1 MGKKRIIKKG
11 ESASSETSTIAALK
25 KKTKRR
31 VTRGFAYINST
42 YNNTI
47 ITFTDDAGGVLFSGS
62 AGSLG
67 FSGAKKG
74 TPYAASKVAS
84 LLAERAQAIG
94 LLEVGVFVRGIGA
107 GRESAI
113 RSLAGGGLAITTIK
127 DITPIAFNG
136 PKPPKVRRV

>member
-11 ESASSETSTIAALK
+11 ETGSADASGTAAIK
-25 KKTKRR
+25 KRIKRR

-47 ITFTDDAGGVLFSGS
+47 ITLTDETGAVLTAGS

-74 TPYAASKVAS
+74 TPYAASKVA
-84 LLAERAQAIG
+84 LQLVERAQAIG
-94 LLEVGVFVRGIGA
+94 MQEIGIFVRGIGA

-113 RSLAGGGLAITTIK
+113 RSLAAGGLGISVIK
-127 DITPIAFNG
+127 DITPVPFNG

>member
-11 ESASSETSTIAALK
+11 ESSVLEATSASSR
-25 KKTKRR
+25 KKTKKRITKGNVY
-31 VTRGFAYINST
+31 VTST

-47 ITFTDDAGGVLFSGS
+47 CTITDEIGAVAFWAS

-74 TPYAASKVAS
+74 TPYAASKVAGS
-84 LLAERAQAIG
+84 LVERARAAGMEEIS
-94 LLEVGVFVRGIGA
+94 LFVRGIGA

-113 RSLAGGGLAITTIK
+113 RAFAAGGFIIHFVK
-127 DITPIAFNG
+127 DITAVPFNG
-136 PKPPKVRRV
+136 PKPPKARRV

>member
-1 MGKKRIIKKG
+1 MGKKRIIKKRETG
-11 ESASSETSTIAALK
+11 SADASSTAAIK
-25 KKTKRR
+25 KRIKRR

-47 ITFTDDAGGVLFSGS
+47 ITLTDETGAVLTAGS

-84 LLAERAQAIG
+84 QLVERAQAIG
-94 LLEVGVFVRGIGA
+94 MQEIGIFVRGIGA

-113 RSLAGGGLAITTIK
+113 RSLAAGGLSISVIK
-127 DITPIAFNG
+127 DITPVPFNG

>member
-11 ESASSETSTIAALK
+11 GVGSGESASTASK
-25 KKTKRR
+25 KRIKRR
-31 VTRGFAYINST
+31 VARGFAYINST

-47 ITFTDDAGGVLFSGS
+47 VTLTDETGAVLNSGS

-74 TPYAASKVAS
+74 TPYAASKVATQV
-84 LLAERAQAIG
+84 AERAQAIG
-94 LLEVGVFVRGIGA
+94 MQEICIYVRGIGA

-113 RSLAGGGLAITTIK
+113 RSLAAGGLAITMIK
-127 DITPIAFNG
+127 DITPVAFNG

>member
-11 ESASSETSTIAALK
+11 ESATAATASAVLK
-25 KKTKRR
+25 RKIKRH

-47 ITFTDDAGGVLFSGS
+47 ITLTDEMGAVLCSAS

-74 TPYAASKVAS
+74 TPYAASKVANF
-84 LLAERAQAIG
+84 LAERAQAM
-94 LLEVGVFVRGIGA
+94 GVQELGIFVRGIGA

-113 RSLAGGGLAITTIK
+113 RSLAAGGIAISVIK

>member
-11 ESASSETSTIAALK
+11 ESGAREVSSTAAK
-25 KKTKRR
+25 KIKRKIS
-31 VTRGFAYINST
+31 RGFVYINST

-47 ITFTDDAGGVLFSGS
+47 ITFADEQGAVVCWAS
-62 AGSLG
+62 AGSTG

-84 LLAERAQAIG
+84 ALTERAQGAG
-94 LLEVGVFVRGIGA
+94 LEEVGIFVRGVGA

-113 RSLAGGGLAITTIK
+113 RALAAGGLAINFIK
-127 DITPIAFNG
+127 DITPVPFNG

>member
-11 ESASSETSTIAALK
+11 EGGSRESASTASK
-25 KKTKRR
+25 KKVRR
-31 VTRGFAYINST
+31 HVARGFVYINST

-47 ITFTDDAGGVLFSGS
+47 ITLTDETGAVLCSGS

-74 TPYAASKVAS
+74 TPYAASKVATQ
-84 LLAERAQAIG
+84 LTERAQAIG
-94 LLEVGVFVRGIGA
+94 MQEIGVYVRGIGA

-113 RSLAGGGLAITTIK
+113 RSIAAGGLAISMIK
-127 DITPIAFNG
+127 DITPVPFNG
-136 PKPPKVRRV
+136 PKPAKMRRV

>member
-11 ESASSETSTIAALK
+11 EVGSGESASTASK
-25 KKTKRR
+25 KKIKRR
-31 VTRGFAYINST
+31 VARGFVYINST

-47 ITFTDDAGGVLFSGS
+47 ITLTDETGAVLSSGS

-74 TPYAASKVAS
+74 TPYAASKVATQ
-84 LLAERAQAIG
+84 LMERAQIIG
-94 LLEVGVFVRGIGA
+94 MQEIGVYVRGVGA

-113 RSLAGGGLAITTIK
+113 RSIAAGGLTIGMIK
-127 DITPIAFNG
+127 DITPVPFNG
-136 PKPPKVRRV
+136 PKPPKMRRV

>member
-11 ESASSETSTIAALK
+11 DSSGTEGAASSSTK
-25 KKTKRR
+25 KKIKRR
-31 VTRGFAYINST
+31 VSSGLVYINST

-47 ITFTDDAGGVLFSGS
+47 ITVTDETGNMLFSAS

-74 TPYAASKVAS
+74 TPYAASKVAGFIT
-84 LLAERAQAIG
+84 ERARSIG
-94 LLEVGVFVRGIGA
+94 FEGARIFVRGIGA

-113 RSLAGGGLAITTIK
+113 RSLAAGGLAVSTIT
-127 DITPIAFNG
+127 DLTPVPFNG

>member
-11 ESASSETSTIAALK
+11 ESAAAETAATVALK
-25 KKTKRR
+25 KKIKRSISH
-31 VTRGFAYINST
+31 GFAYVNST

-47 ITFTDDAGGVLFSGS
+47 ITFTDEAGSVLFWGS

-84 LLAERAQAIG
+84 LLAGRASAIG
-94 LLEVGVFVRGIGA
+94 LSEIAVFVRGIGA

-113 RSLAGGGLAITTIK
+113 RSLSAGGLAITTIK
-127 DITPIAFNG
+127 DITPVPFNG

>member
-11 ESASSETSTIAALK
+11 ETGGGEASAVSK
-25 KKTKRR
+25 KKIKRR
-31 VTRGFAYINST
+31 VARGFAYISST

-47 ITFTDDAGGVLFSGS
+47 ITLTDDTGAVLSSAS

-74 TPYAASKVAS
+74 TPYAASKVAVQV
-84 LLAERAQAIG
+84 AERAQSIG
-94 LLEVGVFVRGIGA
+94 MQEIGIFVRGIGA

-113 RSLAGGGLAITTIK
+113 RSLSAGGLSITVIK
-127 DITPIAFNG
+127 DITPVAFNG